1 MSTDMLLYVIYG
13 VGGIFAIIV
22 ISYFI
27 LSRKMQ
33 KSDYRQI
40 KKLRQGTERNSFST
54 DKDNYRDLYLIREWR
69 K

>member
-22 ISYFI
+22 IAYFI

-33 KSDYRQI
+33 NMQLVVILQKYFL
-40 KKLRQGTERNSFST
+40 KH
-54 DKDNYRDLYLIREWR
+54 
-69 K
+69 